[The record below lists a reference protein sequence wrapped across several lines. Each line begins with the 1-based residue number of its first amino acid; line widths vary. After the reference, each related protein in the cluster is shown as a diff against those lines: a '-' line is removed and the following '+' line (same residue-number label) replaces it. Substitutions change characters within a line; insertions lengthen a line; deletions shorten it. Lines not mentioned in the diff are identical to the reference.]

1 MKKAIFLAVSA
12 ALLVLAGCQ
21 KSEIDG
27 ACTEGEAPVFTA
39 SIDGGT
45 KTTVNV
51 SSGKVR
57 WEAKDEITVTGS
69 LNSSVYAVKSIDA
82 DGKATFA
89 RKSGEPSP
97 GSGPYTAVY
106 GTAPA
111 ASQTY
116 STSAGKLYM
125 TAPAT
130 NGTELQFTVACGLV
144 KLNLNKVGEFVKSVA
159 VTCTAPG
166 GAQQTYTLACP
177 SVGITTANDFYIAVP
192 AGICTRIKIANYDNK
207 LCILNAN
214 PGVQVM
220 DNHIKPIT
228 LTAGQINFNILPGTF
243 SVSASKAVHFSAG
256 NLWYD
261 KSSSSF
267 KFELNQYSHDSDIKG
282 THKSYFLWSKS
293 ASVACA
299 SNYSDGSAATGD
311 VLFTNDPDDATAA
324 NPDFTAGG
332 MTGAWRTL
340 SLDEWKY
347 LFENHSYTVGA
358 EVCGAKCVVIAPDE
372 CLNGYSFNNSK
383 TSYSVA
389 DWAVAEAAGVACM
402 PYAGHVN
409 SSPNLVNDG
418 TYMYVWASD
427 CDSKSN
433 GNHVFYQNTKIQFGA
448 NSRSYGKSVRLVLDD

>member
-1 MKKAIFLAVSA
+1 MKQTMILAAAA
-12 ALLVLAGCQ
+12 ALLMLAGCQ
-21 KSEIDG
+21 KSTIDG
-27 ACTEGEAPVFTA
+27 VAEGASPVFTA
-39 SIDGGT
+39 SIDGDT

-51 SSGKVR
+51 STGKVR
-57 WEAKDEITVTGS
+57 WEETDEITVTGS
-69 LNSSVYAVKSIDA
+69 LNSAVYAVQDIDA
-82 DGKATFA
+82 SGKATFVI
-89 RKSGEPSP
+89 KEGEPAL
-97 GSGPYTAVY
+97 GAGPYTAVY

-116 STSAGKLYM
+116 SATAGRLYM

-130 NGTELQFTVACGLV
+130 SGTELRFTTACGLM
-144 KLNLNKVGEFVKSVA
+144 KLNLTKVGEYVKSIS

-166 GAQQTYTLACP
+166 GAPQTYTLDCP
-177 SVGITTANDFYIAVP
+177 LVGITSASDFYIAVP
-192 AGICTRIKIANYDNK
+192 AGVCTRIKIANQDNR

-214 PGVQVM
+214 PGVTVE
-220 DNHIKPIT
+220 NNYIKPVT
-228 LTAGQINFNILPGTF
+228 LKAEQINFNILPGKF
-243 SVSASKAVHFSAG
+243 SVSEGKAVHFSAG

-261 KSSSSF
+261 KSNSSF
-267 KFELNQYSHDSDIKG
+267 NFELNQYSYDSDIKG

-299 SNYSDGSAATGD
+299 QKYSDDSAATGD
-311 VLFTNDPDDATAA
+311 VLFTNDPDDASAA

-340 SLDEWKY
+340 TLAEWKY

-358 EVCGAKCVVIAPDE
+358 EVCGVKCLVIAPDE

-389 DWAVAEAAGVACM
+389 DWALAEAAGVACM
-402 PYAGHVN
+402 PYAGHIN
-409 SSPNLVNDG
+409 SSTSLVSDG
-418 TYMYVWASD
+418 TYMYLWASD

-433 GNHVFYQNTKIQFGA
+433 GNHVYGQKAKITFGGNT
-448 NSRSYGKSVRLVLDD
+448 RSYGKNIRLVLDD